1 MKNTYKLPVTLT
13 RFTNFDIDFDKLID
27 SINKYNHDSKPDL
40 VKTEVTYEILS
51 NYFSDY
57 QWGSDTYEV
66 LGGGEFDDFETNNDD
81 SYFTLANE
89 IFSNGQD
96 WLMDCYEE
104 ATTEEVS

>member
-40 VKTEVTYEILS
+40 VKTEVT
-51 NYFSDY
+51 
-57 QWGSDTYEV
+57 
-66 LGGGEFDDFETNNDD
+66 
-81 SYFTLANE
+81 NE